1 MAEPGGATLPATPAE
16 DQVEAPARRSSAWR
30 RLRRDRVFLVAA
42 GVLVT
47 IGLAAI
53 FAGHLTP
60 YDPYK
65 IDLRARLQP
74 PSAEHW
80 FGTDEQGRDLFT
92 RVLFGLRLTLT
103 MGFSAVL
110 LGGLAGGLLGLL
122 AAFNRRA
129 GSVIMR
135 LVDVLLSF
143 PEVLLGLAIAALIT
157 PGVGSIVLALSI
169 ATVAPVARVAR
180 SAALSVMTREYI
192 EAARA
197 VGLSRGRIFWRYV
210 TLNAA
215 SPIFIFLTLRI
226 GQVILIGAALSFL
239 GLGAQPPTAELGT
252 MASQGRTFLFFAPHV
267 STIPCAVIFVMVLAF
282 NLIGDSLRD
291 AIDPRLQ

>member
-1 MAEPGGATLPATPAE
+1 MAETTQVDRYDAEATDAF
-16 DQVEAPARRSSAWR
+16 RRIRPWQ
-30 RLRRDRVFLVAA
+30 RLMRDRVFLVAA
-42 GVLVT
+42 SVLLV
-47 IGLAAI
+47 ICFAAL
-53 FAGHLTP
+53 FADFLTS

-65 IDLRARLQP
+65 IDLRSRLKP
-74 PSAEHW
+74 PSADHW

-92 RVLFGLRLTLT
+92 RVLFGLRLTLL
-103 MGFSAVL
+103 MGLTAVL
-110 LGGLAGGLLGLL
+110 FGGVIGGFLGLL

-129 GSVIMR
+129 GAAIMR

-157 PGVGSIVLALSI
+157 PGIGSIIIALSI
-169 ATVAPVARVAR
+169 ATIAPVARVAR
-180 SAALSVMTREYI
+180 SAALTVMSREYI

-197 VGLSRGRIFWRYV
+197 VGLSRPIIFWRYV

-252 MASQGRTFLFFAPHV
+252 MASQGRAFLFFAPHV
-267 STIPCAVIFVMVLAF
+267 STIPCAVIFVTVLAF

-291 AIDPRLQ
+291 VIDPRLH